1 MADASLSSYPA
12 SVDNF
17 NRISDL
23 DENTL
28 AKSKIY
34 KNFIEDGD
42 YVAAEAY
49 LDNNYDLKQC
59 AVGADIINHHSD
71 AITATEIKLNEVDR
85 KAVEAN
91 GKLGYS
97 IANETNGVTLKINTQ
112 PLSIKGEGK
121 VSVYDYNNSNA
132 NITFKVPEF
141 LYSNF
146 NLGNGENY
154 DRYIQFGTST
164 QKVYESSFY
173 IKGGSFTEYSSKVGC
188 NIPNT
193 EWFDPTGEKKDKWF
207 YPLAIEGGIRT
218 NKNDWYPF
226 GYNDGN
232 IGVNAHLG
240 LSMAGNDYKGIVIEC
255 TGIQKAS
262 IACTIGIVKFYKE

>member
-1 MADASLSSYPA
+1 MADASLSSYPTA
-12 SVDNF
+12 VDNF
-17 NRISDL
+17 DRVSDL
-23 DENTL
+23 DEDTL

-59 AVGADIINHHSD
+59 AVSADIINHHSD

-91 GKLGYS
+91 GKLGYNIVS
-97 IANETNGVTLKINTQ
+97 ETNGVTLKINAQ

-121 VSVYDYNNSNA
+121 VSVYNYNNSN
-132 NITFKVPEF
+132 NITFKVPTF
-141 LYSNF
+141 TYSNF
-146 NLGNGENY
+146 NLGNAENY
-154 DRYIQFGTST
+154 DRYIRFGTST
-164 QKVYESSFY
+164 QKVYESSFF
-173 IKGGSFTEYSSKVGC
+173 ISGSSFTEYSSDKVGC

-193 EWFDPTGEKKDKWF
+193 KWFDPIGGKKDKWF

-262 IACTIGIVKFYKE
+262 ISCTIGIVKFYKE